1 MCADFTINAI
11 WPMMVKRILFPVLL
25 LIFCMPVPWSFAQ
38 NSADKLVKAALER
51 TRYPV
56 RYDGRYISIPYP
68 GGDVPGDIGV
78 CTDVIIRS
86 YRKTGTDLQKL
97 VHLDM
102 KSDFD
107 AYPSKKIWG
116 LTRPDTNID
125 HRRVPNLQVFF
136 SRKGQALEISRHA
149 ADYEPGNLVT
159 WMLPGNLPHIGI
171 VTDKRDSGTGNP
183 LIVHN
188 IGAGP
193 KLEDILFLY
202 PITGHYRFLP

>member
-1 MCADFTINAI
+1 MLPRNINLI
-11 WPMMVKRILFPVLL
+11 IFLILCLL
-25 LIFCMPVPWSFAQ
+25 VSPSLAQ
-38 NSADKLVKAALER
+38 NTADDLVKAALER
-51 TRYPV
+51 TRHSV

-68 GGDVPGDIGV
+68 GGDVPSDIGV

-86 YRKTGTDLQKL
+86 YRQIGIDLQKL

-102 KSDFD
+102 KSDFG
-107 AYPSKKIWG
+107 AYPSRRIWG
-116 LTRPDTNID
+116 LTKPDTNID

-136 SRKGQALEISRHA
+136 SRKGQTFEISRYV
-149 ADYEPGNLVT
+149 ADYKPGNMVT

-171 VTDKRDSGTGNP
+171 VTDKNDSVSGNP

-193 KLEDILFLY
+193 KLEDMMFLY
-202 PITGHYRFLP
+202 PITGHYRFLPESK

>member
-1 MCADFTINAI
+1 MLTRNINLKI
-11 WPMMVKRILFPVLL
+11 FFIL
-25 LIFCMPVPWSFAQ
+25 CMLVSPSFAQ
-38 NSADKLVKAALER
+38 NTADDLAKAALER
-51 TRYPV
+51 TRHSV

-68 GGDVPGDIGV
+68 GGDVPSNIGV

-86 YRKTGTDLQKL
+86 YRQIGIDLQEL

-102 KSDFD
+102 KSDFE
-107 AYPSKKIWG
+107 AYPSQKIWG
-116 LTRPDTNID
+116 LTKPDTNID

-136 SRKGQALEISRHA
+136 SRKGQALEISQNA
-149 ADYEPGNLVT
+149 ANYKPGNMVT

-171 VTDKRDSGTGNP
+171 VTDKTDSLSRNP

-193 KLEDILFLY
+193 KLEDILFMY
-202 PITGHYRFLP
+202 PITGHYRFLPRP